1 MAIDFLGKLGVGSNQ
16 KFLLRDFRNAA
27 RLTPGVNPP
36 RQKFEGYVNFILNRE
51 LYATLYGDQSSNEF
65 RTQISSLVRTAD
77 LPSVV
82 FQTETK
88 NAYNKKRIVNTGVT
102 YNPVS
107 MTVFDTVGNEWITT
121 LMKYF
126 SYHFMDPRNNQKTDD
141 RDISAGNIREGGVEN
156 INSSAGKATGFD
168 VGFNSNDAGYNLN
181 ASAQFFERI
190 DYVLYHGNKG
200 VQYSI
205 INPMMSEF
213 KPGSIDY
220 SSSDV
225 QEFTMTFD
233 YERFT
238 VYNKLNFNLAAED
251 VDRFE
256 ELGAI
261 TGDLFEGGDESKPMV
276 LQEANERTLGY
287 LGSEEDRRARS
298 SQPAYTKPA
307 TAESTAEDDPAQ
319 EDTPT
324 DGTGADTE
332 QNNAPDSESP
342 SGTYSSKI
350 GDGILAGSSADN
362 SLFGS
367 NILGDIADSAL
378 TAVINGQN
386 VKDAVIST
394 AVHNI
399 STAIGSAIAENNAT
413 EENTE
418 VAEAVAEAVGEDNKI
433 DPNAP
438 NGGSN
443 PPSNVGGSNPLSG
456 DL

>member
-1 MAIDFLGKLGVGSNQ
+1 MALDFLGKHSGDQ

-88 NAYNKKRIVNTGVT
+88 NAFNKKRIVNTGVT

-141 RDISAGNIREGGVEN
+141 RDIAAANIREGGVEN
-156 INSSAGKATGFD
+156 MNSSYGTTSD
-168 VGFNSNDAGYNLN
+168 NSQFNSNAAGYNLN

-233 YERFT
+233 YEKFT
-238 VYNKLNFNLAAED
+238 VYNKLNFDLAAED

-261 TGDLFEGGDESKPMV
+261 TGDLFEGGDETKPLV
-276 LQEANERTLGY
+276 LQEANERTLAY
-287 LGSEEDRRARS
+287 LGSEEESRARS
-298 SQPAYTKPA
+298 SQPAYTKPEPPTPPEEGSEGSKA
-307 TAESTAEDDPAQ
+307 GTQ
-319 EDTPT
+319 EDAKN
-324 DGTGADTE
+324 DGSGNDTE
-332 QNNAPDSESP
+332 ENNAPDNESP
-342 SGTYSSKI
+342 SGTYSNEI
-350 GDGILAGSSADN
+350 GKGILAGSSADS

-367 NILGDIADSAL
+367 DILGNIADSAL
-378 TAVINGQN
+378 SAVLRGQN

-399 STAIGSAIAENNAT
+399 STAIGSAIDDKINAT
-413 EENTE
+413 EESTE
-418 VAEAVAEAVGEDNKI
+418 VADAVGEDNKI
-433 DPNAP
+433 DPTAP
-438 NGGSN
+438 NNGDGGDS
-443 PPSNVGGSNPLSG
+443 
-456 DL
+456 

>member
-1 MAIDFLGKLGVGSNQ
+1 MALDFLGKHSGDQ

-51 LYATLYGDQSSNEF
+51 LYASLYGDQSSNEF

-88 NAYNKKRIVNTGVT
+88 NAFNKKRIVNTGVT

-126 SYHFMDPRNNQKTDD
+126 SYHFMDPRNNQKSDD
-141 RDISAGNIREGGVEN
+141 RDIAAGNIREGGVEN
-156 INSSAGKATGFD
+156 TNSAYGPATGFD

-220 SSSDV
+220 
-225 QEFTMTFD
+225 
-233 YERFT
+233 
-238 VYNKLNFNLAAED
+238 
-251 VDRFE
+251 
-256 ELGAI
+256 
-261 TGDLFEGGDESKPMV
+261 
-276 LQEANERTLGY
+276 
-287 LGSEEDRRARS
+287 
-298 SQPAYTKPA
+298 
-307 TAESTAEDDPAQ
+307 
-319 EDTPT
+319 
-324 DGTGADTE
+324 
-332 QNNAPDSESP
+332 
-342 SGTYSSKI
+342 
-350 GDGILAGSSADN
+350 
-362 SLFGS
+362 
-367 NILGDIADSAL
+367 
-378 TAVINGQN
+378 
-386 VKDAVIST
+386 
-394 AVHNI
+394 
-399 STAIGSAIAENNAT
+399 
-413 EENTE
+413 
-418 VAEAVAEAVGEDNKI
+418 
-433 DPNAP
+433 
-438 NGGSN
+438 
-443 PPSNVGGSNPLSG
+443 
-456 DL
+456 

>member
-1 MAIDFLGKLGVGSNQ
+1 MALDFLGKHSGDQ

-51 LYATLYGDQSSNEF
+51 LYASLYGDQSSNEF

-88 NAYNKKRIVNTGVT
+88 NAFNKKRIVNTGVT

-126 SYHFMDPRNNQKTDD
+126 SYHFMDPRNNQKSDD
-141 RDISAGNIREGGVEN
+141 RDIAAGNIREGGVEN
-156 INSSAGKATGFD
+156 TNSAYGPATGFD

-225 QEFTMTFD
+225 QEFSMTFD

-238 VYNKLNFNLAAED
+238 VYNKLNFDLAAED

-261 TGDLFEGGDESKPMV
+261 TGDLFEGGDETKPLV

-287 LGSEEDRRARS
+287 LGSEEERRARS
-298 SQPAYTKPA
+298 SQPAYTKPEPP
-307 TAESTAEDDPAQ
+307 TPPAEGSTSEDTDESGSGDDP
-319 EDTPT
+319 ET
-324 DGTGADTE
+324 
-332 QNNAPDSESP
+332 NNAPDNESP
-342 SGTYSSKI
+342 SGTYSNEI
-350 GDGILAGSSADN
+350 GEGIIAGSSADS

-367 NILGDIADSAL
+367 DILGNIADSAL
-378 TAVINGQN
+378 SAVLRGQN

-399 STAIGSAIAENNAT
+399 STAIGSAIADNNAT
-413 EENTE
+413 EESTE
-418 VAEAVAEAVGEDNKI
+418 VADAVGEDNKI
-433 DPNAP
+433 DPTAP
-438 NGGSN
+438 NTGDGGDS
-443 PPSNVGGSNPLSG
+443 
-456 DL
+456 

>member
-1 MAIDFLGKLGVGSNQ
+1 MALDFLGKYSGDQ

-51 LYATLYGDQSSNEF
+51 LYSTLYGDQASNEF

-88 NAYNKKRIVNTGVT
+88 NAFNKKRIVNTGVT

-126 SYHFMDPRNNQKTDD
+126 SYHFMDPRNNQKSDD
-141 RDISAGNIREGGVEN
+141 RDIAAGNIREGGVEN
-156 INSSAGKATGFD
+156 TNSSYGPATGFD

-225 QEFTMTFD
+225 QEFSMTFD

-238 VYNKLNFNLAAED
+238 VYNKLNFDLAAED

-261 TGDLFEGGDESKPMV
+261 TGDLFEGGDETKPLV

-287 LGSEEDRRARS
+287 LGSEEERRARS

-307 TAESTAEDDPAQ
+307 PPTPPAKGSTS
-319 EDTPT
+319 EDTEGSGSGDET
-324 DGTGADTE
+324 A
-332 QNNAPDSESP
+332 QNNAPDNESP
-342 SGTYSSKI
+342 SGTYSNEI
-350 GDGILAGSSADN
+350 GEGILAGSSADS

-367 NILGDIADSAL
+367 DILGDIADSAL
-378 TAVINGQN
+378 SAVLRGQN

-399 STAIGSAIAENNAT
+399 STAIGSAIADNNAT
-413 EENTE
+413 ESS
-418 VAEAVAEAVGEDNKI
+418 AVTDAIGDDNKI

-438 NGGSN
+438 NSGGDS
-443 PPSNVGGSNPLSG
+443 
-456 DL
+456 

>member
-1 MAIDFLGKLGVGSNQ
+1 MALDFLGKYSGDQ

-51 LYATLYGDQSSNEF
+51 LYSTLYGDQASNEF

-88 NAYNKKRIVNTGVT
+88 NAFNKKRIVNTGVT

-126 SYHFMDPRNNQKTDD
+126 SYHFMDPRNNQKSDD
-141 RDISAGNIREGGVEN
+141 RDIAAGNIREGGVEN
-156 INSSAGKATGFD
+156 TNSSYGPATGFD

-225 QEFTMTFD
+225 QEFSMTFD

-238 VYNKLNFNLAAED
+238 VYNKLNFDLAAED

-261 TGDLFEGGDESKPMV
+261 TGDLFEGGDETKPLV

-287 LGSEEDRRARS
+287 LGSEEERRARS

-307 TAESTAEDDPAQ
+307 PPTPPAEGSNSET
-319 EDTPT
+319 T
-324 DGTGADTE
+324 DESGTGNETA
-332 QNNAPDSESP
+332 QNNAPDNESP
-342 SGTYSSKI
+342 SGTYSNEI
-350 GDGILAGSSADN
+350 GEGILAGSSADS

-367 NILGDIADSAL
+367 DILGDIADSAL
-378 TAVINGQN
+378 SAVLRGQN

-399 STAIGSAIAENNAT
+399 STAIGSAIADNNAT
-413 EENTE
+413 ESS
-418 VAEAVAEAVGEDNKI
+418 AVTDAIGDDNKI

-438 NGGSN
+438 NSGGDS
-443 PPSNVGGSNPLSG
+443 
-456 DL
+456 

>member
-1 MAIDFLGKLGVGSNQ
+1 MALDFLGKYSGDQ

-51 LYATLYGDQSSNEF
+51 LYSTLYGDQASNEF

-88 NAYNKKRIVNTGVT
+88 NAFNKKRIVNTGVT

-126 SYHFMDPRNNQKTDD
+126 SYHFMDPRNNQKSDD
-141 RDISAGNIREGGVEN
+141 RDIAAGNIREGGVEN
-156 INSSAGKATGFD
+156 TNSSYGPATGFD

-225 QEFTMTFD
+225 QEFSMTFD

-238 VYNKLNFNLAAED
+238 VYNKLNFDLAAED

-261 TGDLFEGGDESKPMV
+261 TGDLFEGGDETKPLV

-287 LGSEEDRRARS
+287 LGSEEERRARS

-307 TAESTAEDDPAQ
+307 PPTPPAEGSTS
-319 EDTPT
+319 EDTDESGSGDET
-324 DGTGADTE
+324 A
-332 QNNAPDSESP
+332 QNNAPDNESP
-342 SGTYSSKI
+342 SGTYSNEI
-350 GDGILAGSSADN
+350 GEGILAGSSADS

-367 NILGDIADSAL
+367 DILGDIADSAL
-378 TAVINGQN
+378 SAVLRGQN

-399 STAIGSAIAENNAT
+399 STAIGSAIADNNAT
-413 EENTE
+413 ESS
-418 VAEAVAEAVGEDNKI
+418 AVTDAIGDDNKI

-438 NGGSN
+438 NSGGDS
-443 PPSNVGGSNPLSG
+443 
-456 DL
+456 

>member
-1 MAIDFLGKLGVGSNQ
+1 MALDFLGKHSGDQ

-88 NAYNKKRIVNTGVT
+88 NAFNKKRIVNTGVT

-126 SYHFMDPRNNQKTDD
+126 SYHFMDPRNQQKTDD
-141 RDISAGNIREGGVEN
+141 RDIAAGNVREGGVEN
-156 INSSAGKATGFD
+156 MNSSFGATSENSQ
-168 VGFNSNDAGYNLN
+168 FNSNAAGYNLN
-181 ASAQFFERI
+181 SSAQFFERI

-238 VYNKLNFNLAAED
+238 VFNKLNFNLAAED

-261 TGDLFEGGDESKPMV
+261 TGDLFEGGEETKPLV
-276 LQEANERTLGY
+276 LQEANERTLAY
-287 LGSEEDRRARS
+287 LGSEEDSRDRS
-298 SQPAYTKPA
+298 SQPAYTKPE
-307 TAESTAEDDPAQ
+307 TPLFTDPPADSEGSKNGTQ
-319 EDTPT
+319 EDKEK
-324 DGTGADTE
+324 DGDGEDE
-332 QNNAPDSESP
+332 ENNNAPDTNSP
-342 SGTYSSKI
+342 PGTYSNEI
-350 GDGILAGSSADN
+350 GDGILAGSSADS

-367 NILGDIADSAL
+367 DILGDIADSAL
-378 TAVINGQN
+378 SAVLRGQN

-394 AVHNI
+394 AVHSI
-399 STAIGSAIAENNAT
+399 STAIGSAIADNNAT
-413 EENTE
+413 EESSE
-418 VAEAVAEAVGEDNKI
+418 VADAVGEDNKI
-433 DPNAP
+433 DPTAP
-438 NGGSN
+438 NK
-443 PPSNVGGSNPLSG
+443 G
-456 DL
+456 DGVNS

>member
-1 MAIDFLGKLGVGSNQ
+1 MALDFLGKYSGDQ

-51 LYATLYGDQSSNEF
+51 LYSTLYGDQASNEF

-88 NAYNKKRIVNTGVT
+88 NAFNKKRIVNTGVT

-126 SYHFMDPRNNQKTDD
+126 SYHFMDPRNNQKSDD
-141 RDISAGNIREGGVEN
+141 RDIAAGNIREGGVEN
-156 INSSAGKATGFD
+156 TNSSYGPATGFD

-225 QEFTMTFD
+225 QEFSMTFD

-238 VYNKLNFNLAAED
+238 VYNKLNFDLAAED

-261 TGDLFEGGDESKPMV
+261 TGDLFEGGDETKPLV

-287 LGSEEDRRARS
+287 LGSEEERRARS

-307 TAESTAEDDPAQ
+307 PPTPPAEGSTSEDTDESGSGDDP
-319 EDTPT
+319 ET
-324 DGTGADTE
+324 
-332 QNNAPDSESP
+332 NNAPDNESP
-342 SGTYSSKI
+342 SGTYSNEI
-350 GDGILAGSSADN
+350 GEGILAGSSADS

-367 NILGDIADSAL
+367 DILGDIADSAL
-378 TAVINGQN
+378 SAVLRGQN

-399 STAIGSAIAENNAT
+399 STAIGSAIADNNAT
-413 EENTE
+413 ESS
-418 VAEAVAEAVGEDNKI
+418 AVTDAIGDDNKI

-438 NGGSN
+438 NSGGDS
-443 PPSNVGGSNPLSG
+443 
-456 DL
+456 

>member
-1 MAIDFLGKLGVGSNQ
+1 MALDFLGKHSGDQ

-88 NAYNKKRIVNTGVT
+88 NAYNKKRIINTGVT

-126 SYHFMDPRNNQKTDD
+126 SYHFMDPRNNQKADD
-141 RDISAGNIREGGVEN
+141 RDIAAGNIREGGVEN
-156 INSSAGKATGFD
+156 INSSFGSTSESQ
-168 VGFNSNDAGYNLN
+168 FNSNAAGYNLN
-181 ASAQFFERI
+181 SSAQFFERI

-238 VYNKLNFNLAAED
+238 VFNKLNFDLAAED

-261 TGDLFEGGDESKPMV
+261 TGDLFEGGEETKPLV

-287 LGSEEDRRARS
+287 LGSEEESKARS
-298 SQPAYTKPA
+298 SQPAYTKPVPPTTEA
-307 TAESTAEDDPAQ
+307 PSDGAKNGAQ
-319 EDTPT
+319 EDKET
-324 DGTGADTE
+324 DGDGADKE
-332 QNNAPDSESP
+332 ENNAPDTDSP
-342 SGTYSSKI
+342 SGTYSNKI
-350 GDGILAGSSADN
+350 GDGILAGSSADS

-367 NILGDIADSAL
+367 DILGDIADSAL
-378 TAVINGQN
+378 SAVLRGQN

-399 STAIGSAIAENNAT
+399 STAIGSAIADNNAT
-413 EENTE
+413 ESS
-418 VAEAVAEAVGEDNKI
+418 AVADAVGEDNKI
-433 DPNAP
+433 DPTAP
-438 NGGSN
+438 N
-443 PPSNVGGSNPLSG
+443 SG
-456 DL
+456 DGGDS

>member
-1 MAIDFLGKLGVGSNQ
+1 MALDFLGKHSGDQ

-88 NAYNKKRIVNTGVT
+88 NAFNKKRIVNTGVT

-126 SYHFMDPRNNQKTDD
+126 SYHFMDPRNQQKTDD
-141 RDISAGNIREGGVEN
+141 RDIAAGNVREGGVEN
-156 INSSAGKATGFD
+156 MNSSFGAKSENSQ
-168 VGFNSNDAGYNLN
+168 FNSNAAGYNLN
-181 ASAQFFERI
+181 SSAQFFERI

-238 VYNKLNFNLAAED
+238 VFNKLNFNLAAED

-261 TGDLFEGGDESKPMV
+261 TGDLFEGGEETKPLV
-276 LQEANERTLGY
+276 LQEANERTLAY

-298 SQPAYTKPA
+298 SQPAYTKPE
-307 TAESTAEDDPAQ
+307 TPLFTNMPADSEGSKNGTQ
-319 EDTPT
+319 EDKEK
-324 DGTGADTE
+324 DGDGKDE
-332 QNNAPDSESP
+332 EKNNAPDTSSP
-342 SGTYSSKI
+342 PGTYSNEI
-350 GDGILAGSSADN
+350 GDGILAGSSADS

-367 NILGDIADSAL
+367 DILGNIADSAL
-378 TAVINGQN
+378 SAVLRGQN

-399 STAIGSAIAENNAT
+399 STAIGSAIADNNAT
-413 EENTE
+413 EESSE
-418 VAEAVAEAVGEDNKI
+418 VADAVGEDNKI
-433 DPNAP
+433 DPTAP
-438 NGGSN
+438 NK
-443 PPSNVGGSNPLSG
+443 G
-456 DL
+456 DGVNS

>member
-1 MAIDFLGKLGVGSNQ
+1 MALDFLGKYSGDQ

-51 LYATLYGDQSSNEF
+51 LYSTLYGDQASNEF

-88 NAYNKKRIVNTGVT
+88 NAFNKKRIVNTGVT

-126 SYHFMDPRNNQKTDD
+126 SYHFMDPRNNQKSDD
-141 RDISAGNIREGGVEN
+141 RDIAAGNIREGGVEN
-156 INSSAGKATGFD
+156 TNSSYGPATGFD

-225 QEFTMTFD
+225 QEFSMTFD

-238 VYNKLNFNLAAED
+238 VYNKLNFDLAAED

-261 TGDLFEGGDESKPMV
+261 TGDLFEGGDETKPLV

-287 LGSEEDRRARS
+287 LGSEEERRARS

-307 TAESTAEDDPAQ
+307 PPTPPAEGSNSETTDESGSGDETA
-319 EDTPT
+319 
-324 DGTGADTE
+324 
-332 QNNAPDSESP
+332 QNNAPDNESP
-342 SGTYSSKI
+342 PGTYSNKI
-350 GDGILAGSSADN
+350 GEGILAGSSADS

-367 NILGDIADSAL
+367 DILGDIADSAL
-378 TAVINGQN
+378 SAVLRGQN

-399 STAIGSAIAENNAT
+399 STAIGSAIADNNAT
-413 EENTE
+413 ESS
-418 VAEAVAEAVGEDNKI
+418 AVTDAIGDDNKI
-433 DPNAP
+433 DPDAP
-438 NGGSN
+438 NSGGDS
-443 PPSNVGGSNPLSG
+443 
-456 DL
+456 

>member
-1 MAIDFLGKLGVGSNQ
+1 MALDFLGKYSGDQ

-51 LYATLYGDQSSNEF
+51 LYATLYGDQSTNEF

-141 RDISAGNIREGGVEN
+141 RDIAAGNIREGGVEN
-156 INSSAGKATGFD
+156 INSSYGTTSNNSQFD
-168 VGFNSNDAGYNLN
+168 SNAAGYNLN

-233 YERFT
+233 YEKFT
-238 VYNKLNFNLAAED
+238 VYNKLNFDLAAED

-261 TGDLFEGGDESKPMV
+261 TGDLFEGGEETKPLV
-276 LQEANERTLGY
+276 LQKANERTLGY
-287 LGSEEDRRARS
+287 LGSEEDSKARS
-298 SQPAYTKPA
+298 SQPAYASPVPPADPKTDPDGSANGTQEDA
-307 TAESTAEDDPAQ
+307 TAT
-319 EDTPT
+319 
-324 DGTGADTE
+324 GTGDDTE
-332 QNNAPDSESP
+332 TNNAPDNESP
-342 SGTYSSKI
+342 SGTYSNQI
-350 GDGILAGSSADN
+350 GEGILAGSSADS

-367 NILGDIADSAL
+367 DILGDIADSAL
-378 TAVINGQN
+378 SAVLRGQN

-413 EENTE
+413 EESTE
-418 VAEAVAEAVGEDNKI
+418 VAEAVGEDNKI
-433 DPNAP
+433 DPTAP
-438 NGGSN
+438 NNGDGA
-443 PPSNVGGSNPLSG
+443 PS
-456 DL
+456 